1 MLSFASLGS
10 GSKGNG
16 TLIKA
21 DETTVLL
28 DCGFA
33 LSETEKRLAKLDCD
47 AATINAILVTHE
59 HGDHSSGVG
68 KLSRK
73 YNLPVWLTAGTR
85 HACKDTDF
93 SSTHL
98 IDPHVVFNIDE
109 MEVQPFPVPHD
120 AREPCQ
126 FVFSS
131 NKRRLGILT
140 DVGKV
145 TPCIIE
151 HLDGVDAL
159 LLECNYD
166 DHQLR
171 TGSYPQMLKNRVSGN
186 YGHLDNQQSRY
197 ILDRIETKNLQ
208 FLIGMHMSEKNNNVE
223 EVMGVLSTVKS
234 NKNNCQDID
243 ISIACQKNG
252 FNWKKIL

>member
-1 MLSFASLGS
+1 MLSVASLGS

-21 DETTVLL
+21 GKTTVLL
-28 DCGFA
+28 DCGFT
-33 LSETEKRLAKLDCD
+33 LTETEKRLSKLNCD
-47 AATINAILVTHE
+47 AGTISAILVTHE

-73 YNLPVWLTAGTR
+73 YGLPVWLTVGTYQ
-85 HACKDTDF
+85 ACKDNNY
-93 SSTHL
+93 SATHY
-98 IDPHVVFNIDE
+98 IDPHSAFSIGE
-109 MEVQPFPVPHD
+109 LKIQPFPVPHD

-126 FVFSS
+126 FVFKK
-131 NKRRLGILT
+131 NKKSLAILT
-140 DVGKV
+140 DVGKI
-145 TPCIIE
+145 TPCIID
-151 HLDGVDAL
+151 HLNGVDGL

-166 DHQLR
+166 EHQLK
-171 TGSYPQMLKNRVSGN
+171 TGKYPQMLKNRVSSN

-197 ILDRIETKNLQ
+197 VLEKINTKNLQ
-208 FLIGMHMSEKNNNVE
+208 FLVGMHISEKNNNIAQVIKMLSSVE
-223 EVMGVLSTVKS
+223 SHRDV
-234 NKNNCQDID
+234 D

>member
-21 DETTVLL
+21 GETTVLL

-47 AATINAILVTHE
+47 GKTINAILVTHE

-73 YNLPVWLTAGTR
+73 YSLPVWLTAGT
-85 HACKDTDF
+85 HQACKDTKF
-93 SSTHL
+93 SSTHF
-98 IDPHVVFNIDE
+98 IDPHASFKIDD
-109 MEVQPFPVPHD
+109 MGIHPFPVPHD

-126 FVFSS
+126 FVFSK

-140 DVGKV
+140 DVGRI

-151 HLDGVDAL
+151 SLDGVDAL

-171 TGSYPQMLKNRVSGN
+171 TGTYPQKLKNRVSGN
-186 YGHLDNQQSRY
+186 YGHLDNQQSKH
-197 ILDRIETKNLQ
+197 ILDKIETENLQ
-208 FLIGMHMSEKNNNVE
+208 FLIGMHLSEKNNHID
-223 EVMGVLSTVKS
+223 EVMSVLSTV
-234 NKNNCQDID
+234 NANRNNLQDVE